1 MIEAALIDKGLSYID
16 TILERVNI
24 IKEKKLSTQSYLR
37 AYYIEVLNN
46 IEFLNIV
53 KLSNLK
59 NTSPNSKDIKF
70 IIDNLVIDIGAT
82 ILFSDEVEKDS
93 QLYSFLTSK
102 GRIKNTKNLLRKSG
116 DIEEKRV
123 KQKSFYENVL
133 QAISFTV
140 TKIEILKK
148 LAGFTNEEL
157 DSVNNILLE
166 RRIVN
171 IKERFIMIK
180 SELDKIPGIRE
191 MAR

>member
-1 MIEAALIDKGLSYID
+1 MIETALIDKGLSYID
-16 TILERVNI
+16 TILDRVNK
-24 IKEKKLSTQSYLR
+24 IKDKKLSTQSYLR

-46 IEFLNIV
+46 IEFLTII
-53 KLSNLK
+53 KTSKLK
-59 NTSPNSKDIKF
+59 NMSPNSKDIKF

-82 ILFSDEVEKDS
+82 ILFSDEVDQDS

-102 GRIKNTKNLLRKSG
+102 GKIKNTKNLLRKSG

-123 KQKSFYENVL
+123 TQKTFYENVL

-148 LAGFTNEEL
+148 LSSFSDEEL
-157 DSVNNILLE
+157 DAVNSILLE
-166 RRIVN
+166 KRIVN

-180 SELDKIPGIRE
+180 TELDKIPGIRE